1 MIGALRD
8 ICLVPNRRN
17 LHVAV
22 DMLDMGKHAS
32 CPNSIFHMVVGDRC
46 VTQDSAASAG
56 SLLWYGMCSACS
68 DHDAL
73 ILWWSGAF
81 LITVI
86 IHAYVNIAKTW

>member
-46 VTQDSAASAG
+46 VT
-56 SLLWYGMCSACS
+56 
-68 DHDAL
+68 
-73 ILWWSGAF
+73 
-81 LITVI
+81 
-86 IHAYVNIAKTW
+86 